1 MKCQSLLGKALQ
13 EHFTKPEQV
22 ASVFSSSPSLRNS
35 SAGANFLMN
44 VRVDNDSV
52 KLFQTVF
59 TPEDCFSVQFCQS
72 TLIFAVNHAGDDRIW
87 QNIFSFIKNLITKNQ
102 KYLEASLKSLEMS
115 GNFIDDEQLFFVL
128 SNLKRIT
135 KIDIGVCPMI
145 SASGIE
151 SVAANCSNLEVLGL
165 HSWKNMEIDAL
176 QAHLLRLENLRTLDL
191 RRSVDM
197 TDSAIQSLSA
207 KMGHHLSSLLFDYE
221 FLSDDSLVALA
232 QMPALRSLCLRMGV
246 TDDACR
252 ILAQSTSI
260 TALLLDTCNISA
272 EGVKHISLMK
282 KLATLMMSNVGENFT
297 DVSLEHISKME
308 NLTSLLFYCAIS
320 NAGVELI
327 CKMKK
332 LKVFDCSL
340 GELDDDQLQK
350 IRDAIHPGKV
360 ELLAEECDSLFFNTF
375 NCKNM

>member
-1 MKCQSLLGKALQ
+1 MEK
-13 EHFTKPEQV
+13 HFKNISQKPEEI
-22 ASVFSSSPSLRNS
+22 ASILSSSPSLQNS
-35 SAGANFLMN
+35 SVGANFLTN
-44 VRVDNDSV
+44 FTIDEKSV
-52 KLFQTVF
+52 KLFQNVF
-59 TPEDCFSVQFCQS
+59 TPEDCFSVQF
-72 TLIFAVNHAGDDRIW
+72 TPALAVQENFRDQKW
-87 QNIFSFIKNLITKNQ
+87 ESVFSFVTNFITNT
-102 KYLEASLKSLEMS
+102 KYLEASVRSLEYTS
-115 GNFIDDEQLFFVL
+115 DRLTDEQLRFLVSKL
-128 SNLKRIT
+128 RRLV